1 MSALQASRRG
11 FLSNLAVLTA
21 GVAIGSNT
29 SGLFIT
35 QHKAKTD
42 DLETVWASFCKS
54 RLANPY
60 LLPIENRR
68 EIEACKGHEHR
79 EGAAVYFPEEGVI
92 AQPVWIYWAA
102 NKSKPSDVIMNVYKE
117 GVAVGTLNQ
126 FEVRALCE
134 TKGEADRLTAFF
146 QVNNEGVR
154 LYTAQTIVGANNHIA
169 TQFKVLKPASVLV

>member
-1 MSALQASRRG
+1 MNALQASRRG
-11 FLSNLAVLTA
+11 FLSNLAILTA
-21 GVAIGSNT
+21 GVAIGGHT

-35 QHKAKTD
+35 QHKSKTD

-54 RLANPY
+54 RLASPY

-79 EGAAVYFPEEGVI
+79 EGEAVYLPEEGVI

-102 NKSKPSDVIMNVYKE
+102 NQNKPSDVIMNVYKE

-134 TKGEADRLTAFF
+134 TKDEANRLMAFL
-146 QVNNEGVR
+146 QVNNDGVR
-154 LYTAQTIVGANNHIA
+154 LFTAHTNVGANNHIT
-169 TQFKVLKPASVLV
+169 TQLKISKPASVLV